1 MYSWGPAC
9 HPMRPSA
16 ALTLGALGLAL
27 AHPGKESRVAFA
39 VGLAVVAV
47 AAIGLGLTLLNLD
60 PRIDPWL
67 ASWAVAEGSGA
78 VSFRVA
84 KMAAVVL
91 GLAGGALALG
101 RFERYRFAAT
111 MLGSIVGIFAV
122 FALLGYLSGIDTLY
136 GSAAVSSP
144 ALPAAI
150 GLLCVAV
157 RSILQIGTMPTFRT
171 PPPIWHPP

>member
-84 KMAAVVL
+84 RMAAVVL
-91 GLAGGALALG
+91 GLARGALALG

-111 MLGSIVGIFAV
+111 MLGSIAGIFAV

-136 GSAAVSSP
+136 GSAAGRSA

-150 GLLCVAV
+150 RLPLGPL
-157 RSILQIGTMPTFRT
+157 RPY
-171 PPPIWHPP
+171 PPIAT